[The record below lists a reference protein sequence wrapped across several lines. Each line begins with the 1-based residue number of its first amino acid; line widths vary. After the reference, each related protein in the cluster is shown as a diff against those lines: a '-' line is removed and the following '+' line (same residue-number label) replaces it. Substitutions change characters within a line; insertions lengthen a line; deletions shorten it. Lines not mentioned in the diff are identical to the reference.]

1 VVQGSASSPGSE
13 PRPVSPETAATA
25 ERLGAPALALRIV
38 DVVDEAPALR
48 RITVEDA
55 RLGDAT
61 WHPGQDLTLAIP
73 GGGARSLKRR
83 YTIRRLDHAAGT
95 ADLQVLLHGD
105 GPGARWAAAVQPGDE
120 VEAMGPRGKIWVRP
134 DAAWHLFVGD
144 EAYLPATFAM
154 VESLPAGGE
163 ATVVLEVGADVGQQS
178 HDAAASVRG
187 PVWVA
192 RNPVGAGEPG
202 VQLLDA
208 LESLGLPDGG
218 AGGAAYVGGEAKAV
232 AAIRGWLIGHGWP
245 AEAIAAKAY
254 WRADKSNQD
263 HGEPEKD

>member
-1 VVQGSASSPGSE
+1 MVQGSASSPGSA
-13 PRPVSPETAATA
+13 PRPVSPETTATA

-48 RITVEDA
+48 RITVEDP
-55 RLGDAT
+55 RLADVT

-83 YTIRRLDHAAGT
+83 YTVRRLDHAAGT

-144 EAYLPATFAM
+144 EAYIPATFAM
-154 VESLPAGGE
+154 VESL
-163 ATVVLEVGADVGQQS
+163 
-178 HDAAASVRG
+178 
-187 PVWVA
+187 
-192 RNPVGAGEPG
+192 
-202 VQLLDA
+202 
-208 LESLGLPDGG
+208 
-218 AGGAAYVGGEAKAV
+218 
-232 AAIRGWLIGHGWP
+232 
-245 AEAIAAKAY
+245 
-254 WRADKSNQD
+254 
-263 HGEPEKD
+263 